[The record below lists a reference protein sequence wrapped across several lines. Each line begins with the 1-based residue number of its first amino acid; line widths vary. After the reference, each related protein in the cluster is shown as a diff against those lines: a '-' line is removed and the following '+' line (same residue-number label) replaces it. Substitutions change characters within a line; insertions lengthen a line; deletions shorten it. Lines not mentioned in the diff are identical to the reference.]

1 MHFLLL
7 TFLTNHII
15 FDCKLGSCGL
25 CLSNNLGQSHNL
37 LVYCCFL
44 AILEIQDLSWLFSRM
59 LSRFCVL
66 VTGGPLFALFGKT

>member
-37 LVYCCFL
+37 LVYCCFRVVENAPQGISHCL
-44 AILEIQDLSWLFSRM
+44 GMSYYVNFLGG
-59 LSRFCVL
+59 L
-66 VTGGPLFALFGKT
+66 VSDEFHIK